1 MASSSLSG
9 TVVDPLVFEREEVQ
23 FVHGDEDFIYSFH
36 RFDNGKITFRRVFPI
51 AMAQEAE
58 VVIYPGGKKH
68 LANTAVIVLY
78 KAAASGQQLTGF
90 LPNVLRTMLDLYLS
104 KEILYHNLS
113 KAILSFQVNTAIAS
127 VEKVMEFIEPYTPW
141 AVHSQTPRVSNV

>member
-1 MASSSLSG
+1 M
-9 TVVDPLVFEREEVQ
+9 VDPPVFEREEVQ
-23 FVHGDEDFIYSFH
+23 FVHDDEDFIYSFH
-36 RFDNGKITFRRVFPI
+36 RFDNGKITFKRLFPR
-51 AMAQEAE
+51 ALAQEAE

-78 KAAASGQQLTGF
+78 KAAASGQQLSGF

-104 KEILYHNLS
+104 KEILHQNLS

-127 VEKVMEFIEPYTPW
+127 VEKVMEFIEPFTPW
-141 AVHSQTPRVSNV
+141 AVNSQPRRAANM